1 MRFIMLAIAL
11 VVVCGPCAAAP
22 VPPRA
27 KELVAGLS
35 DPSPKV
41 RDEAAATLK
50 GRPDALPWLRR
61 AARSADK
68 GTAKRAADLLA
79 PAEKKRQEVVAKV
92 IDACIRDG
100 RIDLFME
107 WHHYWRP
114 ENTDDLW
121 PVGPRAAKAGMDLY
135 AKSCLPEMT
144 KKFEE
149 SLLPTEKK
157 NGFYDGPR
165 AEMKLAPR
173 GNVYLRTDRWE
184 RGFGKCQFATITGPF
199 DPVLGA
205 GADSSRCFVLGAAPM
220 GTISRAF
227 VACDGEVGSTFST
240 AVSFVVC
247 RGNFHGGGR
256 GVASSVLLV
265 DGDIDLTQAQTIRDS
280 LIRAS
285 GEIRLPKDKDAQPLN
300 CTIEAGA
307 KNATVPYQFFELTDV
322 GLSVADD
329 EEGLVV
335 AAAKPDTPFGTCGLQ
350 KGDLIRALDDAPYG
364 RSEPFRKAVRR
375 ALVRQGDCLLT
386 VVRGDKTLDLPVFFP
401 LPQ

>member
-11 VVVCGPCAAAP
+11 VVVCGPCTAAP

-68 GTAKRAADLLA
+68 DTAKRAADLLA

-114 ENTDDLW
+114 ENKDDLW

-144 KKFEE
+144 KCLEE
-149 SLLPTEKK
+149 SLIPAHPK
-157 NGFYDGPR
+157 NGIYDGPR

-173 GNVYLRTDRWE
+173 GNVYLRTDRWD
-184 RGFGKCQFATITGPF
+184 RALDFVQFASIAGSI
-199 DPVLGA
+199 DRG
-205 GADSSRCFVLGAAPM
+205 GADSSRCFALGSAPM
-220 GTISRAF
+220 GMIRRAF

-247 RGNFHGGGR
+247 RGNFRGSGP

-285 GEIRLPKDKDAQPLN
+285 GEIRLPKAKDAQPLN

-335 AAAKPDTPFGTCGLQ
+335 AVAKPDTPFGTCGLQ
-350 KGDLIRALDDAPYG
+350 KGDLIRALDDAPFG